1 MMGEPKMKFVLSMA
15 TLAVCVV
22 LLLALARPSVLNAM
36 PAQDM
41 APGANLN
48 CSSEDGGRKFCP
60 TNTKGGVQLVKQRS
74 GSPCIFDQTWGY
86 DNRGVWVDRGCRA
99 DFAVGFTGGS
109 GGPEWGG
116 WGQNYNVY
124 CASDDGRR
132 NRCPVDTSGG
142 VRIIR
147 KRSDAACEFGSSW
160 GWDRHGIWVDNGCR
174 ADFEIGQAG
183 WQPPQERVIYC
194 ASDDM
199 RRNFCKVNTRDGVQ
213 IIRQR
218 SEADCI
224 YGRTWGYDRRGIWVD
239 RGCRADFS
247 LVGR

>member
-1 MMGEPKMKFVLSMA
+1 MPQTASADRFLPPRIMLGLDCCFFLMMGEPKMKFVLSLFLA

-109 GGPEWGG
+109 GGP
-116 WGQNYNVY
+116 
-124 CASDDGRR
+124 
-132 NRCPVDTSGG
+132 
-142 VRIIR
+142 
-147 KRSDAACEFGSSW
+147 
-160 GWDRHGIWVDNGCR
+160 
-174 ADFEIGQAG
+174 
-183 WQPPQERVIYC
+183 
-194 ASDDM
+194 
-199 RRNFCKVNTRDGVQ
+199 
-213 IIRQR
+213 
-218 SEADCI
+218 
-224 YGRTWGYDRRGIWVD
+224 
-239 RGCRADFS
+239 
-247 LVGR
+247 